1 MEKFFPKTTKKTQQL
16 LKSQFEYRARNKRLR
31 KIHKAASEG
40 DAFAVQHLLVV
51 RACGVN
57 DRDGN
62 NRTALHLACAKGHVE
77 VVNFLIGRQCLI
89 DAIDDADMTPL
100 MKATQCNQEKCAIIL
115 LQHGA
120 DPNHMDKNGNTALHY
135 AIYNENTGIAKQL
148 IQHNADIERKNKI
161 GFTPLLIAVHEN
173 AENMVEF
180 LIMNK
185 ARVHEVDNMDRSGSG
200 LELTDHLVASSVK
213 DLNLFTMEGQPT
225 SPDLKSKNDIA
236 STLCA
241 QKEQTDEDVMCY
253 VDESYDHTDM
263 VSPLRLE
270 DEVIELPSYSQS
282 SSESPLPEGAGQRG
296 DRREEYTDE
305 PAEDSYNERNPQWAV
320 LKEPLYDHCRTNNHE
335 SMEAELEL
343 ISFYPAHDDTETTS
357 NQEQEYLEISE
368 YNQPEFE
375 EEERKNLENDGMEVR
390 EDLCECDA
398 PARDNKEGAFIPQ
411 KKSGKPDSQ
420 QLPVKTDEEYYRN
433 QLTRIIEQYRKQV
446 EVRRQHE
453 LTLNTLK
460 MELTAFKNDLHQV
473 KEQHNKIQSHLS
485 RQESARKDAM
495 QMSHFRQPKE
505 FQEAEAQYQG
515 MVQNMEKS
523 DQLKYHNLRLECEIL
538 ELKYTI
544 KNQADRIEKLEK
556 NLVRPRFMNV

>member
-1 MEKFFPKTTKKTQQL
+1 MERFFPKTTKKTQQL
-16 LKSQFEYRARNKRLR
+16 LKSQFEYRARNKKLR

-77 VVNFLIGRQCLI
+77 VVNFLIGRQCLV
-89 DAIDDADMTPL
+89 DAIDNADMTPL

-115 LQHGA
+115 LEHGA
-120 DPNHMDKNGNTALHY
+120 DPNHTDRNGNTALHY
-135 AIYNENTGIAKQL
+135 AIYNENTGIAQKL
-148 IQHNADIERKNKI
+148 LQHNADIERRNKI

-185 ARVHEVDNMDRSGSG
+185 ASVHEVDNLDRSGSG
-200 LELTDHLVASSVK
+200 LGLTDHLVASSVK
-213 DLNLFTMEGQPT
+213 DLNLFTMEGQST
-225 SPDLKSKNDIA
+225 SPDLKSKNDTA
-236 STLCA
+236 GTLCA
-241 QKEQTDEDVMCY
+241 QKEQTVEDVMCY
-253 VDESYDHTDM
+253 VDESYHTDM

-282 SSESPLPEGAGQRG
+282 SSESPLPEDAGQCE
-296 DRREEYTDE
+296 DHREEYTDE
-305 PAEDSYNERNPQWAV
+305 PVEDSYKERNPQWTV
-320 LKEPLYDHCRTNNHE
+320 LKEPLYDRCRTNNHE
-335 SMEAELEL
+335 NMEAELEL
-343 ISFYPAHDDTETTS
+343 ISFYPAHDDTETIST
-357 NQEQEYLEISE
+357 QEQEYLEISE
-368 YNQPEFE
+368 YHQPQGPN
-375 EEERKNLENDGMEVR
+375 ERYTFHEDCLVR
-390 EDLCECDA
+390 SI
-398 PARDNKEGAFIPQ
+398 NKPTGE
-411 KKSGKPDSQ
+411 KW
-420 QLPVKTDEEYYRN
+420 N
-433 QLTRIIEQYRKQV
+433 QLTRIIEQYREQV

-453 LTLNTLK
+453 LTLNTLR
-460 MELTAFKNDLHQV
+460 MELMAFKNDLRQV

-495 QMSHFRQPKE
+495 Q

-556 NLVRPRFMNV
+556 NLARPRFTNVSGEQE